1 MRKVSLLKL
10 GMEIEKRKPHKITFS
25 SSDCSRKAI
34 GAISEMS
41 ITFNSVLVSNRLNMV
56 LLINEQS
63 EMRISGITSVYI
75 ISEDDVAGIVFEI
88 HCKCDDIEP
97 QTFRFIAV

>member
-34 GAISEMS
+34 DAISEMS

-75 ISEDDVAGIVFEI
+75 LSEDDISGIVFEI
-88 HCKCDDIEP
+88 RCNCDDCDP
-97 QTFRFIAV
+97 QAFKFIAV